1 MVIQKK
7 FENVKAEYEEALQCL
22 ERQWIVMR
30 TSENV
35 TIERSAT
42 AYGGPSYLKTTA
54 YFQVP
59 PHSLMQLFDWQNFH
73 RTQSA
78 IDPFFESAERL
89 FNVTSDCRVIR
100 KTTKRP
106 LVFPKRVFHMALC
119 EHTQA
124 RHIDIL
130 VHNAWNKLVRQSP
143 SRLSDFVNE
152 KSQNTD
158 DHRKVKVPIDE
169 GTIVS
174 SLMTVTVPRDETMA
188 GYVRSFQDFIA
199 WFIDDGIGILETT
212 LFHWC
217 DSSC

>member
-1 MVIQKK
+1 MVMQKK
-7 FENVKAEYEEALQCL
+7 FENVKAEYEEVLQCL

-59 PHSLMQLFDWQNFH
+59 PHSLMQLFYWQNFH

-130 VHNAWNKLVRQSP
+130 VHNAWNTLVRRTTCGLSAP
-143 SRLSDFVNE
+143 IGDHSRSFE
-152 KSQNTD
+152 EQNKL
-158 DHRKVKVPIDE
+158 KVSIDK

-199 WFIDDGIGILETT
+199 WFIDDGIGI
-212 LFHWC
+212 
-217 DSSC
+217 